1 MKRNLYLQKQNS
13 IHLSLLR
20 FIVFK
25 HEFTEAI
32 KQAHAKYSYLKFFAM
47 YKTDVKTF
55 CTDISDKQTFTC
67 TIRLELCRLPYKVR
81 KSKQQ
86 IPMLLRI
93 NFFSPKTKTNF
104 KSCTN

>member
-13 IHLSLLR
+13 IHLSLQR

-47 YKTDVKTF
+47 YRNKLYINILISREAVKVDVP
-55 CTDISDKQTFTC
+55 FT
-67 TIRLELCRLPYKVR
+67 
-81 KSKQQ
+81 
-86 IPMLLRI
+86 
-93 NFFSPKTKTNF
+93 
-104 KSCTN
+104 

>member
-47 YKTDVKTF
+47 YRNKLCINILISREAVEVDVP
-55 CTDISDKQTFTC
+55 FT
-67 TIRLELCRLPYKVR
+67 
-81 KSKQQ
+81 
-86 IPMLLRI
+86 
-93 NFFSPKTKTNF
+93 
-104 KSCTN
+104 